1 MNSMTYRGYAARVEF
16 DPDDRIFVGH
26 LAGIRDVVGFHGTSV
41 DELEAAFHEAVDDYL
56 ASCEKLGQSPEKPF
70 SGRVMFRIDPEIH
83 ARATLAAQL
92 AGMSLNQWGE
102 QALRRAVEKQSS

>member
-92 AGMSLNQWGE
+92 AGLSLNQWGE